1 MRIEVG
7 NKHIQKMRTGVGN
20 KHIQKMQ
27 IEVGKLMNTSMDE
40 CNTIPSAYT
49 SYRHLA
55 WYWTHPSTCR

>member
-20 KHIQKMQ
+20 KHIQQMR

-40 CNTIPSAYT
+40 CNTIPSAHT
-49 SYRHLA
+49 SYKHLA
-55 WYWTHPSTCR
+55 